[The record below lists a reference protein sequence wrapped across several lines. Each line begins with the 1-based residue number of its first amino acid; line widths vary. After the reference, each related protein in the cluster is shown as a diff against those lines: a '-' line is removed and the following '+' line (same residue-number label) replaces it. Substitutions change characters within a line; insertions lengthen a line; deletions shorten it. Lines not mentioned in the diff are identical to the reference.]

1 MTEATTRQ
9 RIADALRERPMTA
22 SQLSETVGVPTSAVY
37 DHLEH
42 VAQSL
47 DGSDEQ
53 LLVAPP
59 ACRDCGFTGFDD
71 ALNYPSRCPECRS
84 ERIAEPKFTVE

>member
-22 SQLSETVGVPTSAVY
+22 SELSKTIGESTSAVY
-37 DHLEH
+37 DHVDH
-42 VAQSL
+42 VARSL
-47 DGSDEQ
+47 DGSDESF
-53 LLVAPP
+53 LVAPP
-59 ACRDCGFTGFDD
+59 ACRNCGFDGFDD

-84 ERIAEPKFTVE
+84 ERIAEPQFTIE